1 MQSSLPMVP
10 QQHSPDAARAGSYA
24 ASTVEL
30 GDLKRILVRRRFWIF
45 GTVALLTLVALLYGL
60 FTPALYSS
68 AAEILID
75 PQDLQVV
82 TNDVNPSRIS
92 PDGGITQVESQVS
105 VVQSTGVLMRA
116 IAATNLTQDPE
127 FNGQGLLSRLLGSA
141 SAEGD
146 RSVQTLDALRRR
158 LAVKRADKVLVLDVI
173 VTAKSADKAALLANA
188 IAQAYL
194 VDQASARAKMARD
207 ASESITARLDE
218 QRKRVQQA
226 ENAVEAYKSANNMV
240 MAAGNLVSD
249 QELTE
254 INTQLAAAQSRTAAL
269 KAQVDQM
276 RRQSGTADATSEAMR
291 SAVISSL
298 RAQEA
303 TLVDQVSQLGTEL
316 GPRHP
321 SLIAA
326 QQQLRDTRQLIARE
340 LGRIATATET
350 DYERALANQQALEA
364 KVAG

>member
-1 MQSSLPMVP
+1 MSLVSTNRRHSAMP
-10 QQHSPDAARAGSYA
+10 QGGAPDAYQRREDGA
-24 ASTVEL
+24 VEVSQL
-30 GDLKRILVRRRFWIF
+30 WRILWHRRFLIAAIVGLF
-45 GTVALLTLVALLYGL
+45 AAVALAYGL
-60 FTPALYSS
+60 TTPGLYTAS
-68 AAEILID
+68 AQILID

-194 VDQASARAKMARD
+194 VDQASARALRPG
-207 ASESITARLDE
+207 RL
-218 QRKRVQQA
+218 RVDHR
-226 ENAVEAYKSANNMV
+226 
-240 MAAGNLVSD
+240 AAGRAAQARPAGRECRRGLQVRQQHGDGGRQSGQRPGTD
-249 QELTE
+249 RDL
-254 INTQLAAAQSRTAAL
+254 NTQLSAAQSRTAAL

-276 RRQSGTADATSEAMR
+276 RR
-291 SAVISSL
+291 V
-298 RAQEA
+298 RAA
-303 TLVDQVSQLGTEL
+303 RRT
-316 GPRHP
+316 
-321 SLIAA
+321 
-326 QQQLRDTRQLIARE
+326 QLRKPCAR
-340 LGRIATATET
+340 R
-350 DYERALANQQALEA
+350 
-364 KVAG
+364 

>member
-1 MQSSLPMVP
+1 
-10 QQHSPDAARAGSYA
+10 
-24 ASTVEL
+24 
-30 GDLKRILVRRRFWIF
+30 
-45 GTVALLTLVALLYGL
+45 
-60 FTPALYSS
+60 
-68 AAEILID
+68 
-75 PQDLQVV
+75 
-82 TNDVNPSRIS
+82 
-92 PDGGITQVESQVS
+92 
-105 VVQSTGVLMRA
+105 
-116 IAATNLTQDPE
+116 
-127 FNGQGLLSRLLGSA
+127 
-141 SAEGD
+141 
-146 RSVQTLDALRRR
+146 
-158 LAVKRADKVLVLDVI
+158 KVLVLDVI

-303 TLVDQVSQLGTEL
+303 TLVDQVSQLGTE
-316 GPRHP
+316 
-321 SLIAA
+321 
-326 QQQLRDTRQLIARE
+326 
-340 LGRIATATET
+340 
-350 DYERALANQQALEA
+350 
-364 KVAG
+364 